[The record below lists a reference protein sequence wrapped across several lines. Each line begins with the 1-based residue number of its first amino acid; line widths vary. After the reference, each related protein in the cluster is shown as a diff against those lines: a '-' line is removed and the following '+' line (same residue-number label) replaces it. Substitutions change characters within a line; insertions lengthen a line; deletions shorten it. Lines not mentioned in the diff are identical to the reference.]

1 MSVYEQV
8 EAARSGKEPTLI
20 CQVPSGWVVLCK
32 MQFLR
37 GYCILMPDP
46 IVQSLNNLNRQG
58 RATFLDDMAIVGDA
72 LQAVTDAYR
81 INYAIMG
88 NADQV
93 LHAHIVPRYLTES
106 DEMRSGTP
114 WSYPQETMDTILFDF
129 ERDKDLII
137 QLGLTIRNI
146 YTIS

>member
-1 MSVYEQV
+1 MSVHEQV

-93 LHAHIVPRYLTES
+93 LHAHIVPRYLTEP

>member
-93 LHAHIVPRYLTES
+93 LHAHIVPRYLTEP

>member
-1 MSVYEQV
+1 LSVYEQV

-93 LHAHIVPRYLTES
+93 LHAHIVPRYLTEP

>member
-81 INYAIMG
+81 INYAIIG

-93 LHAHIVPRYLTES
+93 LHAHIVPRYLTEP

>member
-37 GYCILMPDP
+37 GYCVLMPDP

-93 LHAHIVPRYLTES
+93 LHAHIVPRYLTEP

>member
-1 MSVYEQV
+1 
-8 EAARSGKEPTLI
+8 
-20 CQVPSGWVVLCK
+20 

-93 LHAHIVPRYLTES
+93 LHAHIVPRYLTEP